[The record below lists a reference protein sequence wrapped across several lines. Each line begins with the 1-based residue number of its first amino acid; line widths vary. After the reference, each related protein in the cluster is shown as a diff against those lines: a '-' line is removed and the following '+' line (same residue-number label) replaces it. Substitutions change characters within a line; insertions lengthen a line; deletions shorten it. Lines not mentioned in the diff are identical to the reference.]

1 MPLDSNKLSLLIID
15 VQRDMKELG
24 SKLTASLPLYIAKN
38 MNETERPGSER
49 RSSKSNPD
57 GYVWVGGK
65 NSTSKLYVNSG
76 VLLQS
81 FIKGRKGFNSD
92 VSVTQTNVVFQVGSL
107 IPYAFVHEFGNSAMN
122 LKKRPY
128 MNPALE
134 EMDKEIIEDFK
145 KELVNKIQKA
155 FT

>member
-15 VQRDMKELG
+15 VQREMKELG
-24 SKLTASLPLYIAKN
+24 SKLTASLPLYISKN
-38 MNETERPGSER
+38 MNDSERPGSTKI
-49 RSSKSNPD
+49 SSKSNPT

-65 NSTSKLYVNSG
+65 NDTNKLYVNSG

-92 VSVTQTNVVFQVGSL
+92 VSVTQTNIVFQVGSL
-107 IPYAFVHEFGNSAMN
+107 IPYAFIHEFGDTSRNI
-122 LKKRPY
+122 KKRPF
-128 MNPALE
+128 MTPAME

-145 KELVNKIQKA
+145 KELIEKVKKA
-155 FT
+155 FQ